1 MKHIL
6 LLLALIGLSFGEPL
20 YVNNYYQIETV
31 EDLNW
36 FRDKVNSYNS
46 SNVNLNAK
54 LMADIDYGNQLWI
67 PIAAGTGT
75 PKFAGI
81 FDGNGHTISNY
92 YMDSDTLK
100 KLNDHYPQNLGFIGT
115 MSGTVKNLNLSNIT
129 VTSYSVG
136 GKTPGATDNSADGKE
151 KKAICIGTIVGWMDA
166 TGLVDSSSAT
176 GVLNGFGDGQNVG
189 GIAGNTWG
197 TIKNSSSAVTINVKN
212 LSFVGGIV
220 GMTKKNITIDSV
232 LWEGNINVVA
242 DGTTYIGGIIGDVYE
257 GTAHVSNATFI
268 SDNVTNSVG
277 KVHSENAV
285 VADKLDYG
293 VYSILFKDNK
303 KILVLD
309 GNYTKTMSETVFDK
323 EFTVDSLIFNR
334 KFNAGKYNTFELPIT
349 IAKTEVNTAFY
360 ELNDIYKNPTWE
372 VHLKAVTGDS
382 LYAGVPYIIIP
393 QTDTVKITART
404 FNVKPVEPQK
414 VYNSTNQWSL
424 NSYHRFMYGS
434 DFGDDLNKV
443 YGFAGIAAD
452 NAKAGDFVKCGQYVK
467 FKPFRVY
474 LHRETSNALLKA
486 RRYDYGELDT
496 INYDIPIYIDSTVK
510 DTIVEI
516 APVIDIEEQPTIIL
530 QKNKVKVYKPNKRKY
545 YNLLGRRINK

>member
-1 MKHIL
+1 MKRIL
-6 LLLALIGLSFGEPL
+6 VLLSVMLGLSFGEPVL
-20 YVNNYYQIETV
+20 VNNYYQLETK
-31 EDLNW
+31 EDLEW
-36 FRDKVNSYNS
+36 FRNSVNNKTIGYG
-46 SNVNLNAK
+46 SNAIL
-54 LMADIDYGNQLWI
+54 LSDIDLENKLWI
-67 PIAAGTGT
+67 PIAAGTGGSGYT
-75 PKFAGI
+75 GT
-81 FDGNGHTISNY
+81 FDGAGHTISNY
-92 YMDSDTLK
+92 YIDSDELGAINVSYK
-100 KLNDHYPQNLGFIGT
+100 QNIGFVGILAGV
-115 MSGTVKNLNLSNIT
+115 VKNLNLANIS
-129 VTSYSVG
+129 VTNYAIG
-136 GKTPGATDNSADGKE
+136 GKTPGATGDKE
-151 KKAICIGTIVGWMDA
+151 AKAICVGTIAGWMNA
-166 TGLVDSSSAT
+166 SGKIDSTSAT
-176 GVLNGFGDGQNVG
+176 GILNGFGDGQNVG

-197 TIKNSSSAVTINVKN
+197 TIKNSRSSVTINVKN

-220 GMTKKNITIDSV
+220 GMTKNTPTIDSV
-232 LWEGNINVVA
+232 LWEGNINVIEENS
-242 DGTTYIGGIIGDVYE
+242 TTYIGGIIGDVYS
-257 GTAHVSNATFI
+257 GTATVSNATFI

-277 KVHSENAV
+277 KAHSEDAI

-293 VYSILFKDNK
+293 VYSILFKDNN

-309 GNYTKTMSETVFDK
+309 GNYTKSMSETVFNT
-323 EFTVDSLIFNR
+323 EFTVDSIIFNR
-334 KFNAGKYNTFELPIT
+334 KFNAGTYNTLELPIT

-372 VHLKAVTGDS
+372 VHLKAVDGDS

-404 FNVKPVEPQK
+404 YNVKPVEPQK

-424 NSYHRFMYGS
+424 NSYHKFMKGA
-434 DFGDDLNKV
+434 DFGDDLSNV
-443 YGFAGIAAD
+443 FGFAGTVD
-452 NAKAGDFVKCGQYVK
+452 NDVKAGDFVKCGPAVK

-530 QKNKVKVYKPNKRKY
+530 QKNKVNVYKPNKRKY
-545 YNLLGRRINK
+545 YNLLGRRIHK